1 MKKILRIL
9 EKDARLSAKEISSI
23 TNQSEE
29 AIKNK
34 IEEMEKKQ
42 VIRKYKTVINWEL
55 AGKKEVYAM
64 IDVNVVPE
72 RDRGYDAVAER
83 IMRFPEVRT
92 LYLISGKY
100 DLSVLVRGKDYKE
113 VAFFVSDKL
122 APLDQVTGTNTHF
135 MLKRY
140 KEDGDVLF
148 GEEANKRLAISP

>member
-23 TNQSEE
+23 TNQPEE

-100 DLSVLVRGKDYKE
+100 DLSVPGKILYFLSEKTGSKNFIL
-113 VAFFVSDKL
+113 FFELS
-122 APLDQVTGTNTHF
+122 
-135 MLKRY
+135 
-140 KEDGDVLF
+140 
-148 GEEANKRLAISP
+148 